1 MMESL
6 TTASYKHDIIELVK
20 KYHFYKNLNEPV
32 SNKIKYAGRVY
43 DYEEMVNLVKASL
56 EMWLTHGKWC
66 NTFEKKLSKFLD
78 IKHTLFVNSGSSAN
92 LLAFMSL
99 TSPLLGDNRIK
110 RGDEVITTACCFP
123 TTVSPILMYGAVP
136 VFVDVDLHTANID
149 EGKLEQALSRK
160 TKAVMVAHT
169 LGNPYHV
176 RKVKDFC
183 ERHNLWLISD
193 ECDALGST
201 WEGKHLC
208 HYSDI
213 STFSFYP
220 AHQMTTGEGGAVVT
234 NNDLLNKIMLS
245 LRDWGRDCTCA
256 SGQDDKCGH
265 RFDGQHGNLSD
276 GYDHKYVYSHAFGM
290 NLKATEMQGAIGV
303 AQLDKLPDFV
313 ESRRRNFESLWSKLH
328 ELDELILPAVQFSS
342 YGLGVSPSW
351 FGMLITL
358 KESGIKDERVRY
370 PFRQKGIRNK
380 LVKYLES
387 KGIQTR
393 LLFSGNITKQPS
405 FNDLELKDYRIAC
418 DLKNTDKIMN
428 DSFWIGVYPKLTE
441 ENIKFMADTIKDF
454 LKFNNGNEL

>member
-1 MMESL
+1 MESL
-6 TTASYKHDIIELVK
+6 TTASYKHDIIELVR

-32 SNKIKYAGRVY
+32 SNKINYAGRVY
-43 DYEEMVNLVKASL
+43 DDREMVNLVKASL
-56 EMWLTHGKWC
+56 EFWLTHGKWC
-66 NTFEKKLSKFLD
+66 NEFENKLSKFLD

-92 LLAFMSL
+92 LLAFMAL
-99 TSPLLGDNRIK
+99 TSPLLGDRRIK

-149 EGKLEQALSRK
+149 EKKLEQALSRK

-176 RKVKDFC
+176 EYLKLFC
-183 ERHNLWLISD
+183 ERHGLWLISD
-193 ECDALGST
+193 ECDAIGGT

-234 NNDLLNKIMLS
+234 NNSELNKIMLS

-256 SGQDDKCGH
+256 SGQDDKCGK
-265 RFDGQHGNLSD
+265 RFDGQFGNLPE

-303 AQLDKLPDFV
+303 AQLDKLPEFI
-313 ESRRRNFESLWSKLH
+313 EKRRGNFKRLSYRLS
-328 ELDELILPAVQFSS
+328 ELDEIILPLFNM
-342 YGLGVSPSW
+342 VSNPSW

-358 KESGIKDERVRY
+358 KQE
-370 PFRQKGIRNK
+370 GIRNK

-393 LLFSGNITKQPS
+393 LLFAGNITKQPS
-405 FNDLELKDYRIAC
+405 FAHLILGKDYRIAW
-418 DLKNTDKIMN
+418 DLDDTVTYNLKNTNKIMN

-441 ENIKFMADTIKDF
+441 ENLEYMANTIKDF
-454 LKFNNGNEL
+454 FKHGNI